1 MNAQIERLIK
11 DSAELEI
18 YAKKLVKKGEENRAQ
33 KILKKRN
40 FIEQQITYLHG
51 PKLNSKKEK
60 KIIVYKS
67 LKLCYNYLLN

>member
-18 YAKKLVKKGEENRAQ
+18 YAKKLLKKGDDGRAQ

-40 FIEQQITYLHG
+40 YVDQQIANLHG
-51 PKLNSKKEK
+51 PKLTS
-60 KIIVYKS
+60 V
-67 LKLCYNYLLN
+67 

>member
-33 KILKKRN
+33 KI
-40 FIEQQITYLHG
+40 EYA
-51 PKLNSKKEK
+51 
-60 KIIVYKS
+60 KS
-67 LKLCYNYLLN
+67 SAQN

>member
-1 MNAQIERLIK
+1 MNAQIDRLVK

-40 FIEQQITYLHG
+40 FIEQQISYLHG
-51 PKLNSKKEK
+51 PKLNS
-60 KIIVYKS
+60 I
-67 LKLCYNYLLN
+67 